1 MLRLCFADPTSVPP
15 ERLTEA
21 VAEIRYRA
29 RFGWASDA
37 VIRSLRGLV
46 ASYLAPGASRMWA
59 RMGAIKAPTL
69 VVWGDRDRLVNVTRA
84 ARTARAIPG
93 ARLLVIRDVG
103 HVAQMEQ
110 PGTVA
115 RAVLALLDD
124 TPEVLRTRP

>member
-21 VAEIRYRA
+21 VADIRYRA
-29 RFGWASDA
+29 RLGWAGDA

-59 RMGAIKAPTL
+59 RMGTTKAPTL
-69 VVWGDRDRLVNVTRA
+69 VIWGDRDRLVHVSRA
-84 ARTARAIPG
+84 SRTARAIPG

-124 TPEVLRTRP
+124 APDVPGSRS

>member
-1 MLRLCFADPTSVPP
+1 
-15 ERLTEA
+15 
-21 VAEIRYRA
+21 
-29 RFGWASDA
+29 
-37 VIRSLRGLV
+37 
-46 ASYLAPGASRMWA
+46 MWA

-124 TPEVLRTRP
+124 TPDVLSTRP